1 VIDAY
6 PTSVDDLINTW
17 LDGVE
22 PGSVE
27 DDPDWVVNSFVEQ
40 LTPADVDKLPDD
52 FRDELLNLGYQ
63 LP

>member
-6 PTSVDDLINTW
+6 PTSVDDLINIW